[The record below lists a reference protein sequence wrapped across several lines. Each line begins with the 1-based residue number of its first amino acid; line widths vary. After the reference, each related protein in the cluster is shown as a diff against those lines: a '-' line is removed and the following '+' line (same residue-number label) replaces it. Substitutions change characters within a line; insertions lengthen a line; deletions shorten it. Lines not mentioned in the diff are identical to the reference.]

1 MANNGY
7 GNTPKVGSIDTVDV
21 VRATAEQLGQY
32 GKADEKISQ
41 LEVPQL
47 YDSADPHARIFVAM
61 FDGTGNSLA
70 NDPDNPTNI
79 GMLSEQVQRLSDEN
93 PSIRG
98 QYLEGPGTQ
107 KNPITRTL
115 DGATGYTYEAR
126 MEQMYVAFQAQCAEW
141 LKEDPNAKISLM
153 STGFSRGAE
162 QAAGFSRMVHDRGI
176 TASIEMDAT
185 IPKEGSISR
194 ALGAVHKGLGKDS
207 GLPEPEAQP
216 PLRAPGSIPQSVV
229 LYDPVGT
236 GMPNLHDRR
245 LPPSVVTGMQINA
258 ADEKRSAFPVTNN
271 IEQGVSDDGRFVAV
285 TVPGAHSDVGGG
297 YKLKALSDR
306 AFNLATNFYNKVL
319 GHDAIR
325 KVDISTDPDHSVI
338 HDSTQHKIIYKK
350 VEERGVIDLPTRE
363 AVDPVLRAQYPIKD
377 KSADTPAPQ
386 TGAAQDKAET
396 RSAQEGVP
404 VRPDPAATSRTTADR
419 APEPAQVKSEA
430 PRDAANRAPE
440 PAPAKSE
447 PPREAANRAPEPA
460 PAKSEPPREAIN
472 RAAEPAPAKPEP
484 PRDSVAGAVPAPAT
498 DGKVEFAKAIKAA
511 GLELKEPP
519 VMDGTL
525 QRVPV
530 AGRAADNRDGAYAG
544 HLDGKPHGHITNFA
558 TGVQQNWSMN
568 GVPLSEKEQG
578 RLTAHGENARQQRGA
593 ELSEQYN
600 NVSTKTAEKLARLP
614 DTPPAQGNAYLER
627 KQIDAHGVKFDGDKV
642 VVPVRDIDGK
652 VWSAQSIRPGEDE
665 GKTFEKGGRRSGN
678 MHVIGEIKPGA
689 DVLVSEG
696 YATGASLHQATGK
709 PVVVAFDSRNLDAVV
724 DSVKSRH
731 PTNPVHIMADNDK
744 HSQQNVGVEK
754 ATAAA
759 AKHQV
764 GIAFPES
771 KTPGKVSDFN
781 DLHVREGLPAV
792 KEQVDKAVA
801 RSVEQSLERATSVA
815 RSQHGAGIEV
825 KTPTPDSKHT
835 GPVTAVSGYHAVQA
849 VNEKAVVV
857 HQLRDL
863 PSVPAPNKP
872 VTIAYQEGRAQ
883 VTERAPDK
891 PAQPQR

>member
-1 MANNGY
+1 MAIDGY

-21 VRATAEQLGQY
+21 VRATDEQLGQY
-32 GKADEKISQ
+32 AKADEKISQ

-47 YDSADPHARIFVAM
+47 YNSADPHARIFVAM

-79 GMLSEQVQRLSDEN
+79 GMLKEQLRRVSEEN
-93 PSIRG
+93 PSIQG

-107 KNPITRTL
+107 KNPLTRTL

-126 MEQMYVAFQAQCAEW
+126 MEKMYEAFQKQSAKW

-162 QAAGFSRMVHDRGI
+162 QAAGFSRMVHERGI
-176 TASIEMDAT
+176 TASIEMDTT

-207 GLPEPEAQP
+207 GLPEPEAKP

-236 GMPNLHDRR
+236 GMPNLHDRH

-271 IEQGVSDDGRFVAV
+271 IEQGVSDDGRFLAV

-350 VEERGVIDLPTRE
+350 VEERGVINLPTRE
-363 AVDPVLRAQYPIKD
+363 AVDPVLREQYPIKG
-377 KSADTPAPQ
+377 KSDVTPAPQ
-386 TGAAQDKAET
+386 TGPAQDKPET

-404 VRPDPAATSRTTADR
+404 VRPDPAAISRGTADR

-447 PPREAANRAPEPA
+447 PPREATNRAAEPATAKPEPQRETANRAPEPA
-460 PAKSEPPREAIN
+460 PVKSEPPREATN

-484 PRDSVAGAVPAPAT
+484 PRDATNRAAEPAPAKPEPQREAANRAPEPAPVKSEPPREATNRAAEPAPAKPEPPRDAVASAVPAPAT
-498 DGKVEFAKAIKAA
+498 DGKAEFAKAIKAA

-530 AGRAADNRDGAYAG
+530 AGRAPDNRDGAY
-544 HLDGKPHGHITNFA
+544 
-558 TGVQQNWSMN
+558 
-568 GVPLSEKEQG
+568 
-578 RLTAHGENARQQRGA
+578 
-593 ELSEQYN
+593 
-600 NVSTKTAEKLARLP
+600 
-614 DTPPAQGNAYLER
+614 
-627 KQIDAHGVKFDGDKV
+627 
-642 VVPVRDIDGK
+642 
-652 VWSAQSIRPGEDE
+652 
-665 GKTFEKGGRRSGN
+665 
-678 MHVIGEIKPGA
+678 
-689 DVLVSEG
+689 
-696 YATGASLHQATGK
+696 
-709 PVVVAFDSRNLDAVV
+709 
-724 DSVKSRH
+724 
-731 PTNPVHIMADNDK
+731 
-744 HSQQNVGVEK
+744 
-754 ATAAA
+754 
-759 AKHQV
+759 
-764 GIAFPES
+764 
-771 KTPGKVSDFN
+771 
-781 DLHVREGLPAV
+781 
-792 KEQVDKAVA
+792 
-801 RSVEQSLERATSVA
+801 
-815 RSQHGAGIEV
+815 
-825 KTPTPDSKHT
+825 
-835 GPVTAVSGYHAVQA
+835 
-849 VNEKAVVV
+849 
-857 HQLRDL
+857 
-863 PSVPAPNKP
+863 
-872 VTIAYQEGRAQ
+872 
-883 VTERAPDK
+883 
-891 PAQPQR
+891 